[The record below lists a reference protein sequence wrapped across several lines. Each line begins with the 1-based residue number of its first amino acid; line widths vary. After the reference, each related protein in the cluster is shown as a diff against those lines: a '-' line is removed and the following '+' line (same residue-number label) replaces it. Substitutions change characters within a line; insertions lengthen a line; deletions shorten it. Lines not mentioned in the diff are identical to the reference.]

1 MKRTITLGT
10 FLILLFLSGGGL
22 YGGWMLVSA
31 PGGEKFGWT
40 AALLENTPF
49 DTYLIPGL
57 ILFLINGCLP
67 LTIAILLL
75 LKNRNLGWLLF
86 LQGCLLVGWLT
97 AEIIFDR
104 ALFVVRLHITFY
116 AVGALLIL
124 SGLLQKPFQLN
135 PIAKVD

>member
-1 MKRTITLGT
+1 MERTITLGT

-49 DTYLIPGL
+49 DTFLIPWL
-57 ILFLINGCLP
+57 ILFMINGCLP
-67 LTIAILLL
+67 LTIAIHLL
-75 LKNRNLGWLLF
+75 LKNRKLGWFLF
-86 LQGCLLVGWLT
+86 LQGFLLVGWLT

-104 ALFVVRLHITFY
+104 ALYAAGLHIILYT
-116 AVGALLIL
+116 VGAPLIL
-124 SGLLQKPFQLN
+124 SGLIQKRFQLN